1 MHVID
6 DGSCESTIYHN
17 DSTSIVQLRSNFV
30 WARSTSPSPL
40 QISTRSWTMH
50 LGMYPASEIL
60 YHLNFLHS
68 SHSVYLYIHVC
79 IVYRELIISARK
91 VMSYTHNHSWKNMPF
106 QTTLHKSYLLCHYFS
121 LFWFWL
127 GHCWGLQTC
136 VEGMHQ
142 ESIFSMTTLSLMDWK
157 WSNWSLPCNWQFR
170 LGAVY

>member
-1 MHVID
+1 MGAVNPLPQWQYFN
-6 DGSCESTIYHN
+6 STIEKQFSYEH
-17 DSTSIVQLRSNFV
+17 DPLLHP
-30 WARSTSPSPL
+30 PSKCL
-40 QISTRSWTMH
+40 WGLEHH
-50 LGMYPASEIL
+50 LWMYPASEIL

-91 VMSYTHNHSWKNMPF
+91 VMSYTHNHSWNNMPF

-136 VEGMHQ
+136 I
-142 ESIFSMTTLSLMDWK
+142 ESVKSPFSSWEPCPRWIENGRIGACHVTDNSDLVLSSRTEHD
-157 WSNWSLPCNWQFR
+157 
-170 LGAVY
+170 V